1 MSLKNILEALAEFF
15 NTNKIDYGI
24 IGAFALFSY
33 GYVRATKDIDFITRV
48 KNKSKVID
56 YLESLGFETTFSS
69 KAFSNHLH
77 PVGSTRVDIMYV
89 EGITAEMIFKKI
101 EKRLVLKELKLPV
114 VHPEHMVAMKLFAIQ
129 NNPDRKFK
137 DLADIKEIVKHT
149 NCNKKTLHEYFKKYG
164 QEFYFHEITE

>member
-1 MSLKNILEALAEFF
+1 MSLRNILEALSEFF
-15 NTNKIDYGI
+15 NKNKMDYGI

-48 KNKSKVID
+48 KNKNKVIG
-56 YLESLGFETTFSS
+56 YLESLGFETTFGS

-77 PVGSTRVDIMYV
+77 PVGSTRVDVMYV
-89 EGITAEMIFKKI
+89 EGTTAELIFKKS
-101 EKRLVLKELKLPV
+101 EKRLVLKGLKLPV

-149 NCNKKTLHEYFKKYG
+149 NCNKKTLHEYFKKYD
-164 QEFYFHEITE
+164 QEFYFNEITE

>member
-1 MSLKNILEALAEFF
+1 MSLRNILEALSEFF
-15 NTNKIDYGI
+15 NKNKMDYGI

-33 GYVRATKDIDFITRV
+33 GYVRATKDIDFITRI
-48 KNKSKVID
+48 KNKNQVIG

-77 PVGSTRVDIMYV
+77 PVGSTRVDVMYV
-89 EGITAEMIFKKI
+89 EGITADMIFKKI

-129 NNPDRKFK
+129 NNPDRKFR

-149 NCNKKTLHEYFKKYG
+149 KCNKKTLHDFFKKYG
-164 QEFYFHEITE
+164 QESYFNEITE